1 MSAIN
6 QITSHD
12 FGPRLAKRKR
22 PLRHRQ
28 ISTLMRFRINAD
40 LQYALT
46 GAATYFFAFKCVET
60 GGQHIVSEE
69 LKITPEVS
77 TEEFTVG
84 VGMNRFTKLEIDAR
98 GPLEVSYQAEVET
111 SHSIVNID
119 ALEAEG
125 NRSLV
130 PDAVPFL
137 FPSRYCQSDRLRQQ
151 ALDLFGDIQGKYQTA
166 AAISDWIFEHVAYQ
180 SGSSDETS
188 SAVDT
193 LEKRQGVCR
202 DFAHL
207 AVGFCRAMNI
217 PARYVSVY
225 ADLLQPPDFHAV
237 FEVFVGGMWYVL
249 DPTRL
254 APLNGFVRIATG
266 RDAADV
272 SVATVFGNSA
282 FQSSMV
288 SCVAVDADYQ
298 HITRD
303 TLADAGQAIA
313 LL

>member
-1 MSAIN
+1 
-6 QITSHD
+6 
-12 FGPRLAKRKR
+12 
-22 PLRHRQ
+22 
-28 ISTLMRFRINAD
+28 MRFRVNAD
-40 LQYALT
+40 LQYTLNGEAI
-46 GAATYFFAFKCVET
+46 YFFAFKCVET
-60 GGQHIVSEE
+60 GGQHIIQEE
-69 LKITPEVS
+69 LRITPEVS

-84 VGMNRFTKLEIDAR
+84 TGMNRFTKLEVTAQ
-98 GPLEVSYQAEVET
+98 GPLQLTYQAEIET
-111 SHSIVNID
+111 SYSLVNID
-119 ALEAEG
+119 ALETEG
-125 NRSLV
+125 NRSLQ
-130 PDAVPFL
+130 PDAVPYL

-151 ALDLFGDIQGKYQTA
+151 AIDLFGEIQGKYQTA

-207 AVGFCRAMNI
+207 GVGFCRAMNI

-225 ADLLQPPDFHAV
+225 SHLLNPPDFHAV

-272 SVATVFGNSA
+272 SVATVFGNSV
-282 FQSSMV
+282 FQSSVV
-288 SCVAVDADYQ
+288 SCEAVDPDYQ

-303 TLADAGQAIA
+303 SLANAGQAIA

>member
-1 MSAIN
+1 
-6 QITSHD
+6 
-12 FGPRLAKRKR
+12 
-22 PLRHRQ
+22 
-28 ISTLMRFRINAD
+28 MRFRIHAD
-40 LQYALT
+40 LQYNLN
-46 GAATYFFAFKCVET
+46 GDATYFFAFKCVET
-60 GGQHIVSEE
+60 GGQHILSEQLE
-69 LKITPEVS
+69 ITPEVS

-84 VGMNRFTKLEIDAR
+84 VGMNRFTKLE
-98 GPLEVSYQAEVET
+98 VSAQGSLQVTYQAEVEN

-119 ALEAEG
+119 SLEAEG
-125 NRSLV
+125 TQTLL
-130 PDAVPFL
+130 PDAVPYL

-151 ALDLFGDIQGKYQTA
+151 ALDLFDGIQGKYQTA
-166 AAISDWIFEHVAYQ
+166 AAISDWVFEHVTYQ

-225 ADLLQPPDFHAV
+225 SHLLNPQDFHAV
-237 FEVFVGGMWYVL
+237 FEVFVGGMWYLL

-272 SVATVFGNSA
+272 SVATVFGNSM
-282 FQSSMV
+282 FQSSV
-288 SCVAVDADYQ
+288 VNCEALEDCQ
-298 HITRD
+298 HVTRD
-303 TLADAGQAIA
+303 SLAQAGQAIA

>member
-1 MSAIN
+1 MPTVSAIELLLGQLEDLHHAETQLGVSMHSLSSVASHPGLRHMMVRHLGEIERQKERIA
-6 QITSHD
+6 QILTHH
-12 FGPRLAKRKR
+12 GRRLYAGRSVEIEALVDAARKR
-22 PLRHRQ
+22 LETAP
-28 ISTLMRFRINAD
+28 D
-40 LQYALT
+40 
-46 GAATYFFAFKCVET
+46 VET
-60 GGQHIVSEE
+60 VDLVLVIGCIRIDHYEMGSY
-69 LKITPEVS
+69 EV
-77 TEEFTVG
+77 
-84 VGMNRFTKLEIDAR
+84 A
-98 GPLEVSYQAEVET
+98 
-111 SHSIVNID
+111 
-119 ALEAEG
+119 
-125 NRSLV
+125 
-130 PDAVPFL
+130 
-137 FPSRYCQSDRLRQQ
+137 
-151 ALDLFGDIQGKYQTA
+151 A

-282 FQSSMV
+282 FQSSVV
-288 SCVAVDADYQ
+288 SCVAVDAEYQ

>member
-1 MSAIN
+1 MILVRVLQK
-6 QITSHD
+6 QIAARHPHIPTS
-12 FGPRLAKRKR
+12 
-22 PLRHRQ
+22 
-28 ISTLMRFRINAD
+28 MRFRINAD

-46 GAATYFFAFKCVET
+46 GHATYFFAFKCVET

-77 TEEFTVG
+77 TEVFTVG
-84 VGMNRFTKLEIDAR
+84 VGMNRFTKLEIDTQ
-98 GPLEVSYQAEVET
+98 GPLEVAYQAEVET
-111 SHSIVNID
+111 SHSLVNID
-119 ALEAEG
+119 TLEAEVS
-125 NRSLV
+125 RSLV
-130 PDAVPFL
+130 PDAVPYL
-137 FPSRYCQSDRLRQQ
+137 FPSRYCQSDRLRRQ

-180 SGSSDETS
+180 CGSSDETS
-188 SAVDT
+188 SAMDT
-193 LEKRQGVCR
+193 LERRQGVCR

-237 FEVFVGGMWYVL
+237 FEVFVGGMWYLL

-272 SVATVFGNSA
+272 SVATVFGNSM
-282 FQSSMV
+282 FQSSVV
-288 SCVAVDADYQ
+288 SCVAVDANYP

-303 TLADAGQAIA
+303 SLANAGQAIA